1 MKTQPPSKRPEF
13 SDALI
18 LSAVYSGSP
27 GSVGHCELAVRWNQ
41 DSVQLWEWVDALG
54 LEKRHKWPK
63 SATYLTMVDD
73 VLADEAIPAAVSLH
87 KIAIIRDRPPL
98 GDLLAFV
105 YADEEPN
112 RGIAELLLQLPESV
126 LVRLATERH
135 GLRSRRLIDTLSG
148 IFEKAME
155 HGVDI
160 DSLDVQLQQGG
171 GNLLERLETALRG
184 AIARV
189 ALAEYRSR
197 QAREQKLRPF
207 RADIKRICERWSR
220 GKPWGRYPGGSTA
233 IPPAGYIRLH
243 SYLEHY
249 VLIHGVLPTGVHEI
263 PGGPD
268 GLRTSAG
275 LTVDFD
281 KLGDH

>member
-1 MKTQPPSKRPEF
+1 MMTQPPSKRPEF
-13 SDALI
+13 SEALI
-18 LSAVYSGSP
+18 LSAVYAGSP
-27 GSVGHCELAVRWNQ
+27 GSNGNCELAVRWHQ
-41 DSVQLWEWVDALG
+41 DSVQLWEWVDDLG
-54 LEKRHKWPK
+54 LEQRQEWPK
-63 SATYLTMVDD
+63 SATYVTIVGD
-73 VLADEAIPAAVSLH
+73 VLADEAIPAAVLLH

-98 GDLLAFV
+98 GELLAFV

-126 LVRLATERH
+126 LIELATERH
-135 GLRSRRLIDTLSG
+135 GLRARRLIDTLSSVL
-148 IFEKAME
+148 EKAAE
-155 HGVDI
+155 LGVDI
-160 DSLDVQLQQGG
+160 DSLDVQLHQGG
-171 GNLLERLETALRG
+171 GNLLERLEIALRG
-184 AIARV
+184 VIARA
-189 ALAEYRSR
+189 ALAEYRAR

-243 SYLEHY
+243 SYLEQY